1 MQQPNKGWLS
11 YFKIAFS
18 FKSAYKIVNKTK
30 INMTYLYDV
39 RSENE
44 EIWAYHVQCY
54 HQIYLMDLK
63 TCNSHEDIILNRFFY

>member
-30 INMTYLYDV
+30 MNMTYLNDV
-39 RSENE
+39 RSGNE
-44 EIWAYHVQCY
+44 KIWAYHVQRY

-63 TCNSHEDIILNRFFY
+63 T